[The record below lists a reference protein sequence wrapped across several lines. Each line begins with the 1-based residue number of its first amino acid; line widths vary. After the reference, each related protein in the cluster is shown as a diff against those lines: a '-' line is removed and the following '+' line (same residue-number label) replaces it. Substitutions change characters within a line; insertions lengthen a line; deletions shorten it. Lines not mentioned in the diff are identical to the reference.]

1 MPLTRWSRGRVT
13 LLGDAAHAMVPALG
27 QGANTAF
34 EDAGELAQLLARQP
48 GVEEALARYD
58 TSRIYRTQ
66 IIHARS
72 ALQGSRYYEPD
83 VEKFVRG
90 VLEQANAD
98 QTAFEDWLYSYTPPV
113 P

>member
-1 MPLTRWSRGRVT
+1 MPGNSRSCWRVN
-13 LLGDAAHAMVPALG
+13 PALK
-27 QGANTAF
+27 
-34 EDAGELAQLLARQP
+34 RRS
-48 GVEEALARYD
+48 VRYD

-72 ALQGSRYYEPD
+72 ALQGNRYYEPD

-98 QTAFEDWLYSYTPPV
+98 QTAFEDWLYSYIPPV
-113 P
+113 H